1 MLEQSVRYSDQGV
14 GGAFVGELQD
24 DLDTFKDVKKTGK
37 LSTLYQSLVAFD
49 ATVCFSFRRTNL
61 TGSHKYT
68 LYSRA
73 IIMLT

>member
-37 LSTLYQSLVAFD
+37 LSTLYQSLVTFD
-49 ATVCFSFRRTNL
+49 ATVCF
-61 TGSHKYT
+61 
-68 LYSRA
+68 
-73 IIMLT
+73 